1 VKEKIIELLDND
13 EFDFTLDLVKGANDG
28 KLYDSLIEETRISE
42 GLLLMPEW
50 VGWEGSRTVFFLTIL
65 QYAPETELIRKIWD
79 KTEYL
84 YFRFADEQTFPD
96 IIFRF
101 NNLTNLEIKYGNF
114 KTLPPEIGS
123 LQTFEDITFKRNGV
137 QVLPQEIGKL
147 KNLRR
152 LDLPENELGGEDS
165 NLEAIGELENLKILL
180 LDSNELQVIPAC
192 IIPGL
197 RKLNSIS
204 LNFNEFSQE
213 GLDNLLN
220 QLSKLPELK
229 EIFLRGCGIKTLAE
243 IEGGFEKLTKLDL
256 EQNEIAEL
264 PDFVTKIPNLEWLP
278 LKENP
283 IYTDGSLKSNQ
294 KIKYEYE
301 SWEYER

>member
-1 VKEKIIELLDND
+1 VKDKIIELLDND
-13 EFDFTLDLVKGANDG
+13 EFDFALDLVKGANDG
-28 KLYDSLIEETRISE
+28 KLYDSLIEETSMSD
-42 GLLLMPEW
+42 GFLLKPEW
-50 VGWEGSRTVFFLTIL
+50 VGWEGSRKVFFLTIL

-79 KTEYL
+79 ETRGL
-84 YFRFADEQTFPD
+84 HFRFDDEQIFPD
-96 IIFRF
+96 TIFRF

-152 LDLPENELGGEDS
+152 LDLPENELGGVDS
-165 NLEAIGELENLKILL
+165 NLEAIAELENLKILL
-180 LDSNELQVIPAC
+180 LDWNDLQVIPGC

-197 RKLNSIS
+197 RRLNSIS

-213 GLDNLLN
+213 GLGDLLN

-229 EIFLRGCGIKTLAE
+229 EIFLRGCGIKTLPE

-256 EQNEIAEL
+256 EQNEITEL

-283 IYTDGSLKSNQ
+283 IYTDGSLKSHQ
-294 KIKYEYE
+294 RIKYEYE
-301 SWEYER
+301 SWEYDQ